1 MFTFIKKKL
10 ELKII
15 LAVTVVIGG
24 TIGVFAYIDI
34 RDVRSDAI
42 RMSERT
48 LGAFAEAI
56 KGSVVASMKKGH
68 HEDVRMVLKEVN
80 TPYFI
85 ERVMIY
91 DETGRPRHGIE
102 KLSEQGSLD
111 MSLPPGIFDSVING
125 DLTDITQ
132 QGDGHFISYY
142 SPIRNRKECVR
153 CHYAN
158 PRLNGILRVDF
169 SLRDLDDIIIARRN
183 RILIWSLALIV
194 LMTLVLVALMRRVI
208 YRPVKELRDAMVNV
222 REGLPPLA
230 LSTTGEDE
238 LADLKKSFVSML
250 DRINGLHRT
259 NLEKEKEIAHNQEEM
274 RFRAEL
280 KTMFD
285 AMPDGVLLIDRNMK
299 IVQSNPR
306 IYALVPPVEQVG
318 GQIKPDCLRKDC
330 CPFQG
335 IERALKDGTIV
346 ETQCTFSMP
355 GKETR
360 NLHSICAPILANG
373 SIEYIVVVIRD
384 MTERVKMEREL
395 EERTAQLIAANRLL
409 SQIAAT
415 DSLTQV
421 RNRRYFDEI
430 LSKELKR
437 FNRRKYSHLSLM
449 MIDIDHFKQLNDRYG
464 HLAGDTVL
472 REIGAALRE
481 SVRETDTVARYG
493 GEEFAIVMPDT
504 QLEGATYRAEALRKK
519 IETTTFPF
527 MDDRITA
534 TISIGVASYVAGPAE
549 SLVKL
554 ADQALYQA
562 KKAGRNKVVV
572 SSLET
577 VDKE

>member
-15 LAVTVVIGG
+15 MAVTVVIGCM
-24 TIGVFAYIDI
+24 IGIFAYVDI
-34 RDVRSDAI
+34 RDVRLDSI
-42 RMSERT
+42 RTSERT

-91 DETGRPRHGIE
+91 DETGRPRDGIE
-102 KLSEQGSLD
+102 KLHDQGGLD
-111 MSLPPGIFDSVING
+111 MSLPPGVFDSVVNG
-125 DLTDITQ
+125 DLTDVTK

-153 CHYAN
+153 CHYKN

-169 SLRDLDDIIIARRN
+169 SLRDLDDIVIGRRN
-183 RILIWSLALIV
+183 RVLIRSVLLIV

-259 NLEKEKEIAHNQEEM
+259 NLEKEKEIARNQEEM
-274 RFRAEL
+274 RFREEL
-280 KTMFD
+280 RTMFD
-285 AMPDGVLLIDRNMK
+285 AMPDGVLLVDRDLK
-299 IVQSNPR
+299 IIQSNPR
-306 IYALVPPVEQVG
+306 FYALVPPVEPVG

-335 IERALKDGTIV
+335 IERALKDGTII
-346 ETQCTFSMP
+346 ETQCTFTMP
-355 GKETR
+355 GKEAR
-360 NLHSICAPILANG
+360 NLHSICAPIVEVG
-373 SIEYIVVVIRD
+373 RVEYIVVVIRD
-384 MTERVKMEREL
+384 ITERIRTEREL

-421 RNRRYFDEI
+421 HTRRYFDEI
-430 LSKELKR
+430 LNKEIKR

-472 REIGAALRE
+472 REMGAALRE

-493 GEEFAIVMPDT
+493 GEEFAVIMPDT
-504 QLEGATYRAEALRKK
+504 LLEGAKYRAEALRNK
-519 IETTTFPF
+519 IETNTFPG
-527 MDDRITA
+527 MDQPITA
-534 TISIGVASYVAGPAE
+534 TISIGVATYVAGPAE
-549 SLVKL
+549 NLVRL
-554 ADQALYQA
+554 ADEALYQA
-562 KKAGRNKVVV
+562 KKSGRNKVVV
-572 SSLET
+572 SPLET